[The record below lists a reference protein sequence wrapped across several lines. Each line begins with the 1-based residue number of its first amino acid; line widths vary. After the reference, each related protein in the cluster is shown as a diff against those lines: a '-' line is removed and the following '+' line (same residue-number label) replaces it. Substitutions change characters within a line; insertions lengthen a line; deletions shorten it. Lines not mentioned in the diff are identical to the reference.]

1 MINPSFVQLN
11 ELIPE
16 GDWEY
21 FEDREMSMREAAGG
35 IKFMKDVTE
44 TLDQRETR
52 YGEYTECVSH
62 VTMVKR
68 YYACG

>member
-1 MINPSFVQLN
+1 LINPSFVQLN

-44 TLDQRETR
+44 TLDQRETIGTVITR
-52 YGEYTECVSH
+52 MCQPHHSG
-62 VTMVKR
+62 
-68 YYACG
+68 